1 MKSIVTAKEMKSF
14 DEATINKHKVPA
26 MVLMERAAMAVVDI
40 ATANYPEANR
50 IYVLAGPGNNGGD
63 GVAIARLLHIKGY
76 DVKAIVI
83 GNPDKFSSQLKEQIE
98 IASSYNVPLV
108 FGFDSKEAD
117 GADLYIDAM
126 FGIGL
131 TRGIE
136 GEFAT
141 AATFLNESG
150 KPVVAVDIPSGFD
163 TDCGRILGDVAVKC
177 DYTVTFAFLKK
188 GLVLG
193 DCKKSIGKI
202 YVADVG
208 IYGET
213 DYNAKLLEEDVLSI
227 IPERPLTANK
237 GTCGKVLVIAGSE
250 SIYGACYLSAK
261 AALVAGSGLVKIYT
275 HVNNINSIQQA
286 LPEAMYLGYDKFD
299 KEELLQQMAWADV
312 ILIGPGLGQS
322 EVSEDILKT
331 VLENTKVTTVI
342 DADGVNLAAKHL
354 DKLQQAAA
362 KASIILTP
370 HLKEMERL
378 SGVKV
383 ADINYNMEEVAKEF
397 SKKNKCT
404 LILKNFTTVISDGDK
419 IFYCI
424 SGNQALATPG
434 SGDVLA
440 GIVSSLAGQGLS
452 AVNSATAG
460 AYLHGKAGVNASKAR
475 DIKSVL
481 ASDIIEELSK
491 I

>member
-14 DEATINKHKVPA
+14 DEATINQHKVPA

-40 ATANYPEANR
+40 ATGNYPEVNR

-76 DVKAIVI
+76 DSKAIVI
-83 GNPDKFSSQLKEQIE
+83 GNADKFSSQLKEQIE
-98 IASSYNVPLV
+98 IARSYDVPMD
-108 FGFDSKEAD
+108 FGFDTKEAA

-131 TRGIE
+131 TRGLE
-136 GEFAT
+136 GEFAE

-163 TDCGRILGDVAVKC
+163 TDCGRILGEVAVNC
-177 DYTVTFAFLKK
+177 AYTVTFAFLKK

-193 DCKKSIGKI
+193 DCKNSIGKI

-208 IYGET
+208 IYGDT
-213 DYNAKLLEEDVLSI
+213 GANCVLLEDDVLSL
-227 IPERPLTANK
+227 IPERPVTANK

-261 AALVAGSGLVKIYT
+261 AALVTGSGLVKIYT

-286 LPEAMYLGYDKFD
+286 LPEAMYLGYEGFN
-299 KEELLQQMAWADV
+299 KEELLQQMEWADV

-322 EVSEDILKT
+322 DVSEEILKT

-342 DADGVNLAAKHL
+342 DADGINLAAKHL
-354 DKLQQAAA
+354 DKLQRAT
-362 KASIILTP
+362 ASTSVILTP

-383 ADINYNMEEVAKEF
+383 AEINYSMEEVAKEF
-397 SKKNKCT
+397 SQKNKCT
-404 LILKNFTTVISDGDK
+404 LILKNFTTVIADGDK

-460 AYLHGKAGVNASKAR
+460 AYLHGKAGVNASKDRDIKAVLAR
-475 DIKSVL
+475 DII
-481 ASDIIEELSK
+481 DELSK